1 MSEKMWFYKR
11 LFKAKF
17 NGLHKW
23 IVKLQHRSDLILIDW
38 TSIRD
43 NGGVASYL
51 HLILGR
57 ILIQRGTLIITRGG
71 RDFSTLVSTAA
82 LLSTNFEYL
91 VLDPCQASP
100 CNDCFVT
107 LVGAPGK
114 VIELYGT
121 LKFRLDKAYSLT
133 QDVTSYTP
141 MIGLAHAPLRS
152 TVILE
157 TLDQS
162 HIEWRRDLPFLLED
176 ATRYHSS
183 KQDGE
188 KLCLCTILNH
198 LLSTP
203 KDKLRRLYKRLMREN
218 VVPSTHQMFH
228 IALEAF
234 FALPHNV
241 E

>member
-1 MSEKMWFYKR
+1 M
-11 LFKAKF
+11 
-17 NGLHKW
+17 
-23 IVKLQHRSDLILIDW
+23 
-38 TSIRD
+38 
-43 NGGVASYL
+43 
-51 HLILGR
+51 
-57 ILIQRGTLIITRGG
+57 
-71 RDFSTLVSTAA
+71 VSTAA

-107 LVGAPGK
+107 LVCIRLQGLPVKLPAMGVGALGK

-141 MIGLAHAPLRS
+141 MIGLAHAPLCS

-157 TLDQS
+157 RLWISLTS
-162 HIEWRRDLPFLLED
+162 NEGRDLPFLLED

-203 KDKLRRLYKRLMREN
+203 KDKLRRLYKRLMRES